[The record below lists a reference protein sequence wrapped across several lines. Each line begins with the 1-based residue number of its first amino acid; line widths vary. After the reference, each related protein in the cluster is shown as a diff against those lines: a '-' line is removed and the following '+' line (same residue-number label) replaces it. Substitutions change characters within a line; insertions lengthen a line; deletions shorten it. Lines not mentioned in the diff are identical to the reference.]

1 MLENRT
7 GCRSLQAGLKP
18 TAQVKHFAQY
28 SSRCPRCEAFPETR
42 LFSSDM
48 DAALLSHLTPL
59 ARDYLTHF
67 DGSPIRDFFAI
78 DPAAPHE
85 QMASHTMRALID
97 ARLARERSLPEAH
110 RTAVVASI
118 QGTMASVSA
127 NTPRVQ
133 ENIELLKQQTT
144 LAVVTG
150 QQLGIL
156 GGPLY
161 AFYKAFTAIQ
171 LARKLSSQ
179 HEGLSFVP
187 VFWLEGED
195 HDLAEIASAHVLN
208 AESQLETIHYRPS
221 AIAPGDEKTWKK
233 QVGPIVLEKAP
244 LDAMMDELRKALP
257 PTSFTDEIVALVRE
271 CYVPGRT
278 MQEAFARLLAK
289 YFAADGLL
297 LFDAGPRDMKIL
309 GRELFRREI
318 ETSPQLS
325 ERIVLQSVKL
335 EETYHAQVKPRALN
349 LFFINDDGERLPIIE
364 HERGGGDATPH
375 ARTFFLK
382 GSRKT
387 FTLSELLRF
396 VDEEPERFSPNVV
409 LRPIYQD
416 TLLPTVSYVAGPG
429 EISYFA
435 QFKPA
440 YEWAGLPMP
449 LIHPRLSA
457 TLIEERFE
465 RTFTKF
471 QLTAE
476 DVLVEG
482 HGRNTALFD
491 QMIASDLE
499 PTFEAALASVDGL
512 LEGLR
517 EKVVRAEATLDGALT
532 GLKGKVLTAIRDFEG
547 KTLAAE
553 RKRHT
558 TTKAQLDKLLASLL
572 PGDELQEREL
582 NLFYF
587 LNKYGLSFLE
597 LLKTALAPIAL
608 DFHEHHVIHIKDL
621 TIGQSSPST
630 APRELPLP
638 QNG

>member
-1 MLENRT
+1 
-7 GCRSLQAGLKP
+7 
-18 TAQVKHFAQY
+18 
-28 SSRCPRCEAFPETR
+28 
-42 LFSSDM
+42 M

-85 QMASHTMRALID
+85 QMASPTMRALID
-97 ARLARERSLPEAH
+97 ARLARERALPAAH
-110 RTAVVASI
+110 RAAVVASI
-118 QGTMASVSA
+118 HGTMASVSA
-127 NTPRVQ
+127 NTPRVL
-133 ENIELLKQQTT
+133 ENIELLKQPTT

-171 LARKLSSQ
+171 LARKLS
-179 HEGLSFVP
+179 EEFKELSFVP

-195 HDLAEIASAHVLN
+195 HDLAEIASTHVLN

-221 AIAPGDEKTWKK
+221 AITQGDEKTWKK
-233 QVGPIVLEKAP
+233 QVGPIVLEQAA
-244 LDAMMDELRKALP
+244 LDAMLDELHTALP
-257 PTSFTDEIVALVRE
+257 PTSFTDEIVALVCE
-271 CYVPGRT
+271 CYAPGRT
-278 MQEAFARLLAK
+278 MQEAFARVLAK
-289 YFAADGLL
+289 YFSDDGLL
-297 LFDAGPRDMKIL
+297 LFDAGPRAMKSL
-309 GRELFRREI
+309 GRELFRHEI

-325 ERIVLQSVKL
+325 ERIVLQSVRL
-335 EETYHAQVKPRALN
+335 EEAYHAQVKPRALN
-349 LFFINDDGERLPIIE
+349 LFFINDDGERLPIVE
-364 HERGGGDATPH
+364 HERTGHDTQ
-375 ARTFFLK
+375 RTFFLK
-382 GSRKT
+382 GSRRT
-387 FTLSELLRF
+387 FTLEELLRF

-440 YEWAGLPMP
+440 YEWAGIPMP
-449 LIHPRLSA
+449 LIHPRMGA

-499 PTFEAALASVDGL
+499 PAFEAVLASVDGL
-512 LEGLR
+512 LEDLR
-517 EKVVRAEATLDGALT
+517 EKVVRAEVTLDGALT

-597 LLKTALAPIAL
+597 LLKSALRPIAL

-621 TIGQSSPST
+621 TIGRPSAST